1 MTIFHAIFPSM
12 KYRLKRSKGAIYVAS
27 GAVKY
32 IHLVPLK
39 KLGKDHSF
47 LKDNTYVGYVAK
59 YKGGRAVRIIA
70 QVALYESFV

>member
-47 LKDNTYVGYVAK
+47 L
-59 YKGGRAVRIIA
+59 R
-70 QVALYESFV
+70 